1 MLIIAFVLCPGLR
14 RHTEIHCFNMV
25 LDICII
31 KVLRFLFG
39 SVYVVLLVLY
49 SRMLNFNII
58 FVMLFSWIIIC
69 QLCVCVRFVDFY

>member
-1 MLIIAFVLCPGLR
+1 
-14 RHTEIHCFNMV
+14 V